1 MTAQT
6 KALVYW
12 WEEYYDELVAA
23 KQHSLWAKI
32 KVEIAELGN
41 PKSLKQ
47 IKDKLRNL
55 KDTYKQVRENNKQTG
70 KLPIFCPFY
79 EDFDGIFGARDT
91 VNLPYAKEAGVV
103 ASSHHI
109 SDAASGEATPSTN
122 EGLILFNFYLGWVLK
137 LRLNS

>member
-1 MTAQT
+1 M
-6 KALVYW
+6 
-12 WEEYYDELVAA
+12 
-23 KQHSLWAKI
+23 
-32 KVEIAELGN
+32 
-41 PKSLKQ
+41 KQ

-55 KDTYKQVRENNKQTG
+55 KDAYKQARENNKQTG
-70 KLPIFCPFY
+70 KSPIFYPFY

-122 EGLILFNFYLGWVLK
+122 EGLILFNFYLG
-137 LRLNS
+137 